1 MRVLLAVDG
10 SATSASAR
18 QLVGSLAWPED
29 TVIEVVAAVEP
40 VVDFIG
46 TTVMPMPT
54 SSPEL
59 EFEAAHEL
67 ADAVATAVTALE
79 APGRTVTRALLHG
92 RPATMIVEEAA
103 TFRADLIVVGSRGLG
118 PLTSMLLGSVSAEV
132 VDHAPCPVLVVRR
145 PAIGSVLVAVDGSV
159 SSQAAVTFLGTSRF
173 LEGHHVE
180 VLSVATKA
188 APMPPVA
195 LAGPRGPEVEPG
207 PTRIDEHREWAES
220 IAAGAVASLQRDGLP
235 GRASIS
241 QGDPAHEIIEAAK
254 AFGCDLIVL
263 GSRGHTGLSR
273 LLLGSVA
280 RNVVLHTHA
289 SVLVVHEPRAH
300 RTTETTK
307 DATKRPVDERPT
319 DASVKTH

>member
-10 SATSASAR
+10 SAASDSAR
-18 QLVGSLAWPED
+18 ELVGSLAWPD
-29 TVIEVVAAVEP
+29 GTVIEVVAAVEP

-67 ADAVATAVTALE
+67 AQSIATAAAGLE

-92 RPATMIVEEAA
+92 RPATMIVEEAG
-103 TFRADLIVVGSRGLG
+103 TFRADLVVVGSRGLG

-132 VDHAPCPVLVVRR
+132 IDHAPCPVLVVRR
-145 PAIGSVLVAVDGSV
+145 PTIGSVLVAVDGST
-159 SSQAAVTFLGTSRF
+159 SAQAAVTFLGESRF
-173 LEGHHVE
+173 LDGHHIE
-180 VLSVATKA
+180 VLSVATSA
-188 APMPPVA
+188 APIPPVH
-195 LAGPRGPEVEPG
+195 LAGPHGPDVEPG
-207 PTRIDEHREWAES
+207 PVRIDEHREWAES
-220 IAAGAVASLQRDGLP
+220 LASSTAATLGQHGLP

-254 AFGCDLIVL
+254 AFGCALIVL
-263 GSRGHTGLSR
+263 GSRGLTGVSR

-280 RNVVLHTHA
+280 RNVVLHSHA
-289 SVLVVHEPRAH
+289 SVLVVHVPH
-300 RTTETTK
+300 PVRTGETAKGT
-307 DATKRPVDERPT
+307 TKRPAERPT
-319 DASVKTH
+319 DTSVKTR